1 LAAVSLIQSSIFFS
15 VTSSEVKSVVKLEF
29 VELELK
35 IDAFRNG
42 FLLLVVLSEVEFAAL
57 KISFKDRGP
66 LVGVSGILRKKMNN
80 EQICSKT

>member
-1 LAAVSLIQSSIFFS
+1 
-15 VTSSEVKSVVKLEF
+15 
-29 VELELK
+29 LK